1 MTNSDN
7 LDSLLIIAGRDNYPK
22 IILEAA
28 RKSRVKK
35 IHVIAFFGVTKKRN
49 LDLANKVY
57 WIKVGEFQ
65 KMIDIIFKSGLKN
78 VIMVGQ
84 ISPKNIFSY
93 KLDKK
98 AKEILA
104 SLEILNAHSIFK
116 KIVSEIENTGAK
128 VLPANYFIN
137 DLIPVPGILT
147 KRNLTETERKNLS
160 IGTRF
165 VKSNSNFD
173 VGQTIAL
180 KSGYIVAVE
189 AMEGTN
195 ATILRASKLAG
206 KNITIVKVSK
216 RNHDLRFDIPVVGIS
231 TIRTMIKANATCL
244 GVEAKRTI
252 IFNIREVIEIANKN
266 NIAIIASESNYE

>member
-1 MTNSDN
+1 MTNSGN
-7 LDSLLIIAGRDNYPK
+7 IDSLLIIAGRDNYPK

-28 RKSRVKK
+28 RKSRVKN

-65 KMIDIIFKSGLKN
+65 KMIDIIFKSGFKN

-147 KRNLTETERKNLS
+147 KRNITETERKNLS
-160 IGTRF
+160 IGIRF

-206 KNITIVKVSK
+206 KNMTIVKVSK

-252 IFNIREVIEIANKN
+252 IFNIKEVIEIANKN